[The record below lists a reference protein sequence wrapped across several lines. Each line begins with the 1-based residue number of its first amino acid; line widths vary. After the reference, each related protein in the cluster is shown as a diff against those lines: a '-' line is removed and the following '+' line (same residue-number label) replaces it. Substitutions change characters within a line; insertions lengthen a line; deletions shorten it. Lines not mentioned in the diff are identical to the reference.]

1 MMTKLLS
8 LVLSFSIIFMSIAPS
23 YAQVRAADENAKRRQ
38 YDVMRMEDCE
48 RDASGNIKEI
58 DFTDSQYQDS
68 FNRMISDPDAWEWGV
83 CSYVA
88 GLKAYY
94 ENHPR
99 EQEALTFW
107 QINKVFYAAAEKFIQ
122 RWNIDFSAHENT
134 TFRNLM
140 EELNAVVLRGKKS
153 TPQYSFDEKEK
164 KYVRVSSKVEEAV
177 EEARRAGTEGSMFGL
192 PGGQVTIAAAYVD
205 LMREV
210 TSVYKLLTEEPTE
223 GASSDISYEEF
234 AQLYKNNVQYEFSGR
249 MAEEAKKHQKDPGW
263 ADYVAQL
270 NRQLADF
277 LSDSAVRNAYNEFLA
292 QADEGKE
299 EFQAVMQEYLKGLS
313 EEIWAAYENSPE
325 AWLGVLQDVFPLLN
339 MYGGLPANLR
349 KKAAAVMRSE
359 ISKTKSVCAKPGF
372 FSMRTLKGLGVM
384 LTLHQSQGAKDFIIA
399 DIVKANGQCAYAV
412 KAAVALGALGEEGDN
427 TADSLAV
434 QDLFKEGFNGSA
446 AAMVIPTSLA
456 VLTAMGAYEDAA
468 DMIVHA
474 GKYSSIMEAISFMF
488 GAFSINGWRELF
500 HTADSYWGE
509 GANLEYSYYQ
519 DEHGEDRNVWVD
531 TADLLM
537 EAYEDADEEE
547 QKKMNVLFRK
557 SMEGLLEPSEKKL
570 GMALRPF
577 LAGIF
582 SYGLIHIKLSEKDKG
597 YSAFNQLEVLVDL
610 NKITDTEG
618 KKGAKEMFRSAYK
631 NGIPYANVIIWYLFL
646 STKNDL
652 HPKMR
657 LYLNERLAQGMRN
670 TGGNWADYAE
680 EELAKQEAEL
690 QNDIKDFQ
698 EWTKT
703 TENLTPLDDLIG
715 IFFLWKGGK
724 GVFSLLKFIGRTA
737 GTATTSVFKM
747 LRMMR
752 SVNIVKVAKLG
763 RNLNKVLKTGLTNFK
778 SGAFRR
784 LKMRAFTRI
793 KGSPEIPSF
802 KPGAAPGP
810 KGVTDAAAAS
820 APASELA
827 AAPVGAETRVLN
839 GQLYIVPAG
848 TETVYVRG
856 MVQFIPKG
864 KSLSSVARD
873 FNVPIEDVAWATNG
887 SSWAGIQAFSL
898 NYGAGEAVAGSRG
911 VQPLMARPEIRV
923 PQPVSRVTPPASSP
937 VSSSA
942 AARPSASVQA
952 SSYSPKV
959 WHISDWE
966 WFKADMKVRW
976 NEFVTGLT
984 RFGRLS
990 VQSPFRTAGVGASM
1004 FSMGGVLPAETAFV
1018 VEAPSLVRSFSSYN
1032 WLGAA
1037 SDASSVTRS
1046 VAGESASSAVAPS
1059 ASALEVTAATANSGI
1074 YGGKMFLNPFWLFGA
1089 ATSPH
1094 ITPIGAIGSLD
1105 ERRNYVY
1112 SGYLR
1117 KDWSSPA
1124 AFTQY
1129 QQQLNNW
1136 MYRSN
1141 PLYRAQNPWM
1151 LGHWWDDVTTS
1162 MSLGWQEFN
1171 LSRAG
1176 NPNYAMSLAEQESAR
1191 QQNTSLHS
1199 AEGNNPLAAPST
1211 QTADAGHLYS
1221 GLPVFAMAK
1230 WGKRAFNKII
1240 NYFSREQ
1247 NLPKENA
1254 EPGQFNTVHTEDGK
1268 VSYRY
1273 RSVAYKDGKVRML
1286 AQGEETP
1293 EGWNVYLLAET
1304 YNFMPVATDEK
1315 AMHANTLATLI
1326 LRDDS
1331 PVRQDLVFILA
1342 SGANQV
1348 YKVQAFNKLRQL
1360 KYSMPTE
1367 AEVIEFSH
1375 EINDGVGGVLSRA
1388 DALDIEASMQRVVN
1402 EGGNAAQMAGPE
1414 HHVLL
1419 EGVSEEALLNINK
1432 NKVSAALYNVSEID
1446 RFLGQMQVSTT
1457 RNGHT
1462 KYSGLLPIYLR
1473 LSNRS
1478 LSDTPRLYFVLNKGQ
1493 TFLVPRGFVLA
1504 MDEKGQMK
1512 FVVKD
1517 SEASIENSSRSLFK
1531 FLDKSIRL
1539 LHKPTEKRGHVVFE
1553 QPLALAE
1560 LAGLAHVLE
1569 ADVKESKVG
1578 VVEVRQQDSFESLM
1592 LVIALVAGADLGAS
1606 MAGEFKTMF
1615 DWASAAIF
1623 ISGFGYLSP
1632 KIANIFNPLISK
1644 YGYYQTVK
1652 AVLLT
1657 MVGISLLGVSAGLT
1671 GTFSFKEAGLFGEI
1685 TSYVFAP
1692 VAILMASILSTI
1704 ASPIMKSAY
1713 KDPTQYAAKNMGF
1726 TTMKGL
1732 SRAIVTLLPWVVGM
1746 GIMLGAA
1753 LAPEGSALSEVTL
1766 NWSLLVPV
1774 MLVGSLYGLHLLQKS
1789 RLATEASE
1797 VKTSPISKKEA
1808 KQIYKQLFKPSL
1820 ASTVARVA
1828 LVYFTYA
1835 AINSVIFSGE
1845 MKMLYPAYGLAI
1857 TATGLA
1863 MSFAVRKLADRMI
1876 KNKVITDDQLTGIGL
1891 PLMLFGVLM
1900 YVASPAGSLGMW
1912 LSWLSMYL
1920 STPVF
1925 GVVEN
1930 SRMMNQVGRYYAAER
1945 DRIRKDKQMTAQEKK
1960 QATDLLKK
1968 TEEAVKLQAAGAY
1981 NSANSSGLF
1990 PILLLTGLFLLLKD
2004 LPSVA
2009 DVAQP
2014 LMDVINNFFGDPSVT
2029 AKGEPLNDYAIYR
2042 LGAVLSIFT
2051 ASLLV
2056 WQNWDMVK
2064 DGWSRLFRS
2073 TSLSQQQIDAY
2084 ERGDLSAQQVYN
2096 SLGFNSDAMAST
2108 LQRVTKEVEELQIS
2122 VRGSM
2127 RAFESESRLQKL
2139 MNRMVWVNNRLKA
2152 LAEGSKVPV
2161 AQLASS
2167 LQMLRSTAIMFRTV
2181 VEFNDVSEG
2190 LRAQAADFFQ
2200 SVESIS
2206 FNEDKDMEA
2215 LSEKLKS
2222 YAGQV
2227 QNSKALSDGIFQL
2240 EESYLFGDLKRFAL
2254 HYSSLKKM
2262 LKGLGA
2268 DKELDKLYQSV
2279 VGIMESGA
2287 YSVQDMSLEFLPEVK
2302 MSLVAH
2308 IPGLS
2313 KAAKSIF
2320 DGTNVSDYERV
2331 KVGYLRT
2338 LNILLEEK
2346 QNGML
2351 YDGMNGDFALYYQKA
2366 VETLDR
2372 YAASTDDA
2380 ARVQNLR
2387 KELDDVYTAY
2397 MGEAPTET
2405 SVAAQAAQNSGL
2417 WGRLTNWWNEFIGWL
2432 KGGDSSDNS
2441 GPAVPADGPDPE

>member
-38 YDVMRMEDCE
+38 YDVMKMEDCE
-48 RDASGNIKEI
+48 RDASGKIKEI
-58 DFTDSQYQDS
+58 DFTKSQYQDS

-99 EQEALTFW
+99 EQEALTYW

-122 RWNIDFSAHENT
+122 RWNIDLSAHENT

-153 TPQYSFDEKEK
+153 TPLYSFDEKEK
-164 KYVRVSSKVEEAV
+164 RYVRVSSKVEEAV
-177 EEARRAGTEGSMFGL
+177 EEAQRAGTEGSMFGL

-223 GASSDISYEEF
+223 GTSSDISYEEF

-270 NRQLADF
+270 NRQLADS
-277 LSDSAVRNAYNEFLA
+277 LSDSAVRKAYNEFLA
-292 QADEGKE
+292 KADEGKE

-349 KKAAAVMRSE
+349 KKAAAVMRDE
-359 ISKTKSVCAKPGF
+359 IKKTQSDCAKSGF

-384 LTLHQSQGAKDFIIA
+384 LTLHQSTTAKDFFNS
-399 DIVKANGQCAYAV
+399 DVMKANQACAYAV
-412 KAAVALGALGEEGDN
+412 KAAVALGALGEGGDK
-427 TADSLAV
+427 TEDSRAV

-446 AAMVIPTSLA
+446 AAMVIPTTLA

-468 DMIVHA
+468 DMIVYA
-474 GKYSSIMEAISFMF
+474 GKYSSIMESITFMF
-488 GAFSINGWRELF
+488 GAFSINGWRDLF

-509 GANLEYSYYQ
+509 GAHLGYSYYQ

-557 SMEGLLEPSEKKL
+557 SMEGLLEPSKMQLK
-570 GMALRPF
+570 MALRPF

-597 YSAFNQLEVLVDL
+597 YSAFDQLEVLVDL
-610 NKITDTEG
+610 NKITIKKG
-618 KKGAKEMFRSAYK
+618 KKGAEEMFRSAYQ

-657 LYLNERLAQGMRN
+657 LYLNERLVQGMRN

-715 IFFLWKGGK
+715 IFFLWQGGRS
-724 GVFSLLKFIGRTA
+724 VISLLKFIGKAA
-737 GTATTSVFKM
+737 GTATTSVLKM

-763 RNLNKVLKTGLTNFK
+763 KNLNKVLKTGLTTFK

-810 KGVTDAAAAS
+810 KGVTNAAAAS

-827 AAPVGAETRVLN
+827 AAPVGSETRVLN
-839 GQLYIVPAG
+839 GQLYIVFEG
-848 TETVYVRG
+848 TETVYVQG
-856 MVQFIPKG
+856 TVQFIPKG
-864 KSLSSVARD
+864 KSLASVARD

-887 SSWAGIQAFSL
+887 SSWAGIKAFSL

-937 VSSSA
+937 A
-942 AARPSASVQA
+942 AAHPSASVQA

-959 WHISDWE
+959 WHISDWD
-966 WFKADMKVRW
+966 WFKADMQVRW
-976 NEFVTGLT
+976 EEFVTGLT

-990 VQSPFRTAGVGASM
+990 VENPFRTAGVGASM
-1004 FSMGGVLPAETAFV
+1004 FGMGGVLPAETAFV
-1018 VEAPSLVRSFSSYN
+1018 VEAPSLARSFSPYN

-1046 VAGESASSAVAPS
+1046 TAGVSASSVAPS
-1059 ASALEVTAATANSGI
+1059 ASALKTTAATANAGI
-1074 YGGKMFLNPFWLFGA
+1074 NGGKLFLNSFWVFGP

-1094 ITPIGAIGSLD
+1094 ITPTGATSSLD
-1105 ERRNYVY
+1105 DRRNYVY

-1129 QQQLNNW
+1129 RQQLNNW

-1141 PLYRAQNPWM
+1141 PLSRAQNPWM

-1176 NPNYAMSLAEQESAR
+1176 NPNYARFLAEQEAAR
-1191 QQNTSLHS
+1191 QQNTLLHS
-1199 AEGNNPLAAPST
+1199 AEGNNPPAAPSA
-1211 QTADAGHLYS
+1211 QTADEGNLY
-1221 GLPVFAMAK
+1221 GGVPVFAMAK
-1230 WGKRAFNKII
+1230 WGKRSFKKII
-1240 NYFSREQ
+1240 KYFSREKS
-1247 NLPKENA
+1247 LPKENA
-1254 EPGQFNTVHTEDGK
+1254 TAGQLNTVHTEDGK

-1273 RSVAYKDGKVRML
+1273 RSVAYKDGQIRVL
-1286 AQGEETP
+1286 AQGETAP
-1293 EGWNVYLLAET
+1293 AGWDVHLVAET

-1326 LRDDS
+1326 LRETT

-1348 YKVQAFNKLRQL
+1348 YKVQAFKKMQQL
-1360 KYSMPTE
+1360 QYSIPTE
-1367 AEVIEFSH
+1367 AEVIEFAQ
-1375 EINDGVGGVLSRA
+1375 EINNGGGGVLSRA
-1388 DALDIEASMQRVVN
+1388 AALDIEASMQRLVN
-1402 EGGNAAQMAGPE
+1402 EGGNAAQMVGPE
-1414 HHVLL
+1414 YRVLL

-1432 NKVSAALYNVSEID
+1432 NKVSAALYSASEMD

-1473 LSNRS
+1473 LSDRS
-1478 LSDTPRLYFVLNKGQ
+1478 LSETPRLYFVLNKGQ

-1512 FVVKD
+1512 FIAKD
-1517 SEASIENSSRSLFK
+1517 SEATIYNSSRSLFK

-1539 LHKPTEKRGHVVFE
+1539 LRKPTEKRGHIVFE
-1553 QPLALAE
+1553 QPLALSE

-1569 ADVKESKVG
+1569 ADTKASKVG

-1632 KIANIFNPLISK
+1632 KIANFFNPLIAK

-1657 MVGISLLGVSAGLT
+1657 MAGISLLGVSAGLT

-1732 SRAIVTLLPWVVGM
+1732 SRAIVTLLPWLVGT
-1746 GIMLGAA
+1746 GIILLSQ
-1753 LAPEGSALSEVTL
+1753 LAPEGSALSGVKL

-1808 KQIYKQLFKPSL
+1808 KQIYKNLFKPEL
-1820 ASTVARVA
+1820 APTVARVA

-1835 AINSVIFSGE
+1835 AINSVILSGE

-1857 TATGLA
+1857 TAIGLA

-1968 TEEAVKLQAAGAY
+1968 MEEAVKLQAAGAY
-1981 NSANSSGLF
+1981 NSANSRGLF
-1990 PILLLTGLFLLLKD
+1990 PILLLTGLFFFLKD
-2004 LPSVA
+2004 TPTVA
-2009 DVAQP
+2009 TMAQP
-2014 LMDVINNFFGDPSVT
+2014 FMDVINNFFGDPSVT
-2029 AKGEPLNDYAIYR
+2029 ADGKPLNDYVIYR

-2064 DGWSRLFRS
+2064 DGWRRLFRS

-2084 ERGDLSAQQVYN
+2084 ARGELSAQQVYN

-2127 RAFESESRLQKL
+2127 SAFESESRLQKL

-2152 LAEGSKVPV
+2152 LAEGSKVP
-2161 AQLASS
+2161 AEQLASS

-2181 VEFNDVSEG
+2181 IEFNDVSEG
-2190 LRAQAADFFQ
+2190 LRAQAADFFR

-2206 FNEDKDMEA
+2206 FNEDKNMEA

-2227 QNSKALSDGIFQL
+2227 QNSKAFSDGIFQL
-2240 EESYLFGDLKRFAL
+2240 EESYLFGDLKRFEL

-2268 DKELDKLYQSV
+2268 DRELEKLYQSV

-2313 KAAKSIF
+2313 KEAKSIF

-2346 QNGML
+2346 QKGML

-2380 ARVQNLR
+2380 ARVQKLR
-2387 KELDDVYTAY
+2387 KDLDDVYTAY
-2397 MGEAPTET
+2397 MGEAPTEA

-2417 WGRLTNWWNEFIGWL
+2417 WDRLTNWWNEFLSWL
-2432 KGGDSSDNS
+2432 KGGNSSDNS
-2441 GPAVPADGPDPE
+2441 GPAVPAEGPDPE